1 MSNMNAEEVARIQNY
16 LQNKF
21 QNNGFA
27 LKFRDKVSDSVEVL
41 LNGEFIGVIYKDE
54 DEGELSYDF
63 NMSILE
69 IDYLHFCERV
79 IRSFRPKSSKRGD
92 LIFLNIH

>member
-1 MSNMNAEEVARIQNY
+1 MSTMLPEEVAKIQNY

-27 LKFRDKVSDSVEVL
+27 LKFRDKVTDSVEVL

-69 IDYLHFCERV
+69 LDVETSRA
-79 IRSFRPKSSKRGD
+79 
-92 LIFLNIH
+92 

>member
-1 MSNMNAEEVARIQNY
+1 MSTMEAEEVAKIQNY

-27 LKFRDKVSDSVEVL
+27 LKFRDKVTDSVEVL

-54 DEGELSYDF
+54 DEGELSYNF

-69 IDYLHFCERV
+69 IDLDTS
-79 IRSFRPKSSKRGD
+79 RS
-92 LIFLNIH
+92 